1 VRRAAMCRDTIPVM
15 TAIDLP
21 VSTLHPRHRRA
32 LIGLLLAMFL
42 GLLSLAAVR
51 EMRVECRDV
60 YLTDDFGR
68 TLLSDDGQ
76 RLQPDQ
82 NRQCRLNDGA
92 WVPLPA
98 WAQAIIAR

>member
-1 VRRAAMCRDTIPVM
+1 MRIM
-15 TAIDLP
+15 TTIDLP
-21 VSTLHPRHRRA
+21 VSALNPRYRRA
-32 LIGLLLAMFL
+32 LIGLLLAMFV
-42 GLLSLAAVR
+42 GSLSLAAVR
-51 EMRVECRDV
+51 EMRVECPDV

-68 TLLSDDGQ
+68 ILLSDDGQ

-82 NRQCRLNDGA
+82 NKQCRLNDGDV